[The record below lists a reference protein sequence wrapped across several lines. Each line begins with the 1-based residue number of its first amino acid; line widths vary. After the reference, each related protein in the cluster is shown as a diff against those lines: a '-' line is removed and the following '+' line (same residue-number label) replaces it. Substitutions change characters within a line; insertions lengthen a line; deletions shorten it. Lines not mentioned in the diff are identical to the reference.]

1 MNREIIINYI
11 NNIEDK
17 DIKNFL
23 MKNSIDLNNEEY
35 DFLKTIIKEKYN
47 DILDENAYLFKLI
60 KDTIN
65 KDAYYKLLNLYNK
78 YKVLIKK

>member
-1 MNREIIINYI
+1 MDKEIIINYI

-17 DIKNFL
+17 DINTFLIKN
-23 MKNSIDLNNEEY
+23 NISLNNEEY
-35 DFLKTIIKEKYN
+35 EFLRTIIKEKYN
-47 DILDENAYLFKLI
+47 DILEENAYLFKLI

-78 YKVLIKK
+78 YKILIKK